1 MMYNTWEEIA
11 ENVSDFSI
19 MTNSVANNGNP
30 FGAADYA
37 KTEIES

>member
-1 MMYNTWEEIA
+1 MGGDCRERFR
-11 ENVSDFSI
+11 FSI